1 MSFWKNLFAARA
13 HSNLLSAL
21 SADAPVQEIRK
32 LLEAGGNVHERDE
45 DGRTPLHMAVFNGSE
60 EIVELLLSAGANP
73 NAQDKKGVTA
83 LNTARS
89 FNGLES
95 ICRMLIA
102 AGADPDLKDNEGKI
116 YNM

>member
-1 MSFWKNLFAARA
+1 MSFWTNLFTPRG
-13 HSNLLSAL
+13 HSSLLAAL
-21 SADAPVQEIRK
+21 SADASIEEIK
-32 LLEAGGNVHERDE
+32 NLLEAGASVHERDE
-45 DGRTPLHMAVFNGSE
+45 EGRTPLHMAVFNGSE
-60 EIVELLLSAGANP
+60 EIVQLLLSAGANP
-73 NAQDKKGVTA
+73 NAQDHKGVTA

-95 ICRMLIA
+95 ICRLLIS